1 MLCSRALSERIHH
14 CYRHRRG
21 SRGPVFELPAME
33 TIIPPHAPGKRTGI
47 FAGSFNPIHIGHLA
61 LANWLCAYEG
71 LDEVWFLITPQNPLK
86 KQAELLDDHLRLE
99 MARAAVAGYP
109 KFKASDFEFSLPRP
123 SYTIDTL
130 RALEKSEPGR
140 TFYFIM
146 GADNWTNI
154 RQWKEHEALIRNYH
168 LLIYPRKGYQ
178 PVIPGGHPHIRV
190 VDAPLMEISSTF
202 IRSAHRAG
210 KDVRFFLPE
219 AVRPYFYPPQSSL

>member
-1 MLCSRALSERIHH
+1 
-14 CYRHRRG
+14 
-21 SRGPVFELPAME
+21 ME
-33 TIIPPHAPGKRTGI
+33 TLTPAPASTPGKRTGL
-47 FAGSFNPIHIGHLA
+47 FSGSFNPIHIGHLA

-86 KQAELLDDHLRLE
+86 KQAELLDDRLRLE

-109 KFKASDFEFSLPRP
+109 RFKASDFEFSLPRP

-130 RALEKSEPGR
+130 RALEKSEPDR

-146 GADNWTNI
+146 GADNWEQI
-154 RQWKEHEALIRNYH
+154 HQWKDYQVLMRGYR
-168 LLIYPRKGYQ
+168 LLIYPRKGHDPIVPAGY
-178 PVIPGGHPHIRV
+178 PHIRV

-202 IRSAHRAG
+202 IRSAYQAG